1 MKTSPTSPSRLTRA
15 FTLVEILVAITVMG
29 LVVTGVIRLMSQT
42 MRTYF
47 YDGARARINRDI
59 RTFTQDMD
67 TDAAYANYFLVFPD
81 FSTRTK
87 NSGANDNYLVDG
99 QSGDFLLLI
108 SVSINATTGSQYI
121 TKLVGY
127 YRDAASNAVGP
138 VRKFTVAV
146 PSVDPT
152 TLGATPMAS
161 LLDTYMPT
169 TNQSS
174 NPIVVQ
180 LAQALAVGTS
190 NTEGLF
196 YDFKDR
202 SVMVR
207 GQIIETGS
215 GSATDVNRR
224 AVNTYNFAV
233 SPRG

>member
-1 MKTSPTSPSRLTRA
+1 
-15 FTLVEILVAITVMG
+15 
-29 LVVTGVIRLMSQT
+29 
-42 MRTYF
+42 
-47 YDGARARINRDI
+47 
-59 RTFTQDMD
+59 
-67 TDAAYANYFLVFPD
+67 
-81 FSTRTK
+81 
-87 NSGANDNYLVDG
+87 
-99 QSGDFLLLI
+99 
-108 SVSINATTGSQYI
+108 
-121 TKLVGY
+121 
-127 YRDAASNAVGP
+127 
-138 VRKFTVAV
+138 
-146 PSVDPT
+146 
-152 TLGATPMAS
+152 
-161 LLDTYMPT
+161 MPT
-169 TNQSS
+169 TNQST